1 MEKPIPRFLLLILK
15 NASSSLLTDSI
26 RSLVIKEI
34 IIYENGKYYD
44 IISYEKGQEKLS
56 YYQKLYGK
64 SNDKKYFKY
73 LLHKET
79 YIFKKSKNFK
89 TLKNIIYLFL
99 KTI

>member
-1 MEKPIPRFLLLILK
+1 MGI
-15 NASSSLLTDSI
+15 SSCI
-26 RSLVIKEI
+26 F
-34 IIYENGKYYD
+34 IYFFVRKVD
-44 IISYEKGQEKLS
+44 
-56 YYQKLYGK
+56 
-64 SNDKKYFKY
+64 DKKYFKY